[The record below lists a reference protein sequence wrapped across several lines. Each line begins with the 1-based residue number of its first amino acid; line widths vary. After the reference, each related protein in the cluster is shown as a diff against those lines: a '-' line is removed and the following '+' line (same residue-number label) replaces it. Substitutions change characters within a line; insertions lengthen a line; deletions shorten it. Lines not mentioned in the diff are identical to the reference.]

1 MNLKHHLLALF
12 EHDCYPLDED
22 YKRKLIE
29 QNTVTQLA
37 SKLQENR
44 DFLEKHGKLAY
55 INDPK
60 NHNRGQLKNAYE
72 LMHNFPKGMI

>member
-1 MNLKHHLLALF
+1 MNLKYRLVTLF
-12 EHDCYPLDED
+12 ERDCYPLDED

-44 DFLEKHGKLAY
+44 DFLEKHGRLTY
-55 INDPK
+55 MGDPE

-72 LMHNFPKGMI
+72 RMHNLPEGMI